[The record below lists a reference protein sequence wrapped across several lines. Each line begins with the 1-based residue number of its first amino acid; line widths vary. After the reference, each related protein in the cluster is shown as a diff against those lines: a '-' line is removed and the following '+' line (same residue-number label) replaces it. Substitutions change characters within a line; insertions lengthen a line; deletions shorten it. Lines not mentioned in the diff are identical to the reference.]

1 MVRAIFIFLFS
12 LIIFPYNGHADS
24 VMSSDENSSY
34 VEKQE
39 DTRQQ
44 EENPL
49 KEYASTDIATFS
61 IDERPD
67 GHAPIGIMGDHVHKE
82 GEFMLSFRLM
92 MMRMKHEVKEIRRA
106 KSDTI
111 INVDKNV
118 NVDMWMGMLGLM
130 YGLTDRWTVMAM
142 MPYSLYSVSGG
153 EIDHGLKDVSLSV
166 LYAPLKE
173 NSYRMILSLEVFFP
187 TTGFD
192 DNISGIME
200 KKWNGEEIHYHFD
213 GDVIGL
219 RSAYA
224 FLPKL
229 STLFYWDKLSLG
241 FQLGFKYSFKIAQ
254 GDNLFLL
261 DKSEFVD
268 VIEPATHVWGA
279 YNLTENFSIS
289 LRGAYEGEVF
299 IKESFSL
306 AGHSEHSFF
315 SYLGLNFIGIKGHRV
330 AFEIGLP
337 AYEKYNIG
345 MKIPYTLLLGWQ
357 KAF

>member
-1 MVRAIFIFLFS
+1 
-12 LIIFPYNGHADS
+12 
-24 VMSSDENSSY
+24 MSSDENSSY

-44 EENPL
+44 EESPL
-49 KEYASTDIATFS
+49 DEYVSADTEAFS
-61 IDERPD
+61 VDERPD
-67 GHAPIGIMGDHVHKE
+67 GHAPIGIMGDHVHE
-82 GEFMLSFRLM
+82 QGEFMFSFRTML
-92 MMRMKHEVKEIRRA
+92 MRMEHEVKEIRHA
-106 KSDTI
+106 KSE
-111 INVDKNV
+111 
-118 NVDMWMGMLGLM
+118 
-130 YGLTDRWTVMAM
+130 
-142 MPYSLYSVSGG
+142 YSVSGG

-173 NSYRMILSLEVFFP
+173 NSYRMILSLEVFFS

-315 SYLGLNFIGIKGHRV
+315 SFLGLNFIGIKGHRV